1 MKKCVRVLS
10 LCEYS
15 EGNDVR
21 RKWRMKPGIKELV
34 PSEVSLRIA
43 RTIKQFYQV
52 KLMIRGLGAPGSRP
66 ILKL

>member
-1 MKKCVRVLS
+1 M
-10 LCEYS
+10 
-15 EGNDVR
+15 R

-52 KLMIRGLGAPGSRP
+52 KLMIRGLGTPGSRP